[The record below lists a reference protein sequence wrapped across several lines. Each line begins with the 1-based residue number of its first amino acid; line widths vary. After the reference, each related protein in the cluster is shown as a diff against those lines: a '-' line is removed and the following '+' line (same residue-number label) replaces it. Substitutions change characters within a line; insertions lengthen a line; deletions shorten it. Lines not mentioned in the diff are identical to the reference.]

1 MAKIKITFAGGAKS
15 PTGSNFLIEVGDKK
29 FLVDCGLYQGGPKYC
44 EECNLDPFIY
54 DPKTVDG
61 LFVTHGHLDHVGRI
75 PKLVRDGFAGPIYS
89 TPPTRDIGELI
100 MLDSLNILKKESE
113 HNKTEPIYEE
123 KDVISAMR
131 AWHTMPYHEVLPI
144 HTTEGVLSIRFL
156 DAGHIL
162 GSSMIEFSLNGK
174 KLLFT
179 GDLGNTPSPLLRD
192 TEKIGNIDY
201 LVMESVYGDR
211 NHENHEEKVDIFKR
225 AIQKII
231 KTGGNML
238 IPAFSIERTQELLY
252 YLNKMVEG
260 GELPRLPIY
269 VDSPLGINI
278 TKVYK
283 KYEEYFNKNADAIIK
298 SGDDIFKFP
307 GLIETPSTEE
317 SKAINHD
324 SRTKIIIAGS
334 GMSNGGRI
342 LHHEAQHLS
351 DPRTILLLVGF
362 QAPGTLGRLLQDGH
376 KMVHIMGQDVNV
388 KAQVVMI
395 GGFSAHKDSQ
405 HLVEFVESSA
415 NTLKKV
421 FVVLGEPKSS
431 AFLAQRIHEYY
442 GLDVSVPDMGNT
454 VELEM

>member
-29 FLVDCGLYQGGPKYC
+29 FLVDCGLYQGNKYC
-44 EECNLDPFIY
+44 DECNLEPFTY
-54 DPKTVDG
+54 DPKTIDG

-75 PKLVRDGFAGPIYS
+75 PKLVHEGYSGPIYS

-100 MLDSLNILKKESE
+100 MLDSMFILKKEAE
-113 HNKTEPIYEE
+113 HNGIKPLYEE
-123 KDVISAMR
+123 ADVIEAMR
-131 AWHTMPYHEVLPI
+131 NWHTMPYHEVLPI
-144 HTTEGVLSIRFL
+144 HTSVGVLSVRLL

-162 GSSMIEFSLNGK
+162 GSSMIEFTLNGK
-174 KLLFT
+174 KLLLT

-192 TEKIGNIDY
+192 TEKIENIDY

-211 NHENHEEKVDIFKR
+211 NHENKEEKVDLFKK
-225 AIQKII
+225 AIKKIL
-231 KTGGNML
+231 TSGGNLL
-238 IPAFSIERTQELLY
+238 IPAFSVERTQELLY
-252 YLNKMVEG
+252 YLNQMVEAG
-260 GELPRLPIY
+260 DIPRVPVY
-269 VDSPLGINI
+269 VDAPLGINI

-283 KYEEYFNKNADAIIK
+283 KYEDYFNKNVDAIIH

-307 GLIETPSTEE
+307 GLKETSSTDD

-324 SRTKIIIAGS
+324 QRSKIIIAGS

-342 LHHEAQHLS
+342 LHHEKAYLG
-351 DPRTILLLVGF
+351 DPRTILLLVGY
-362 QAPGTLGRLLQDGH
+362 QAAGTLGRLLQDGH
-376 KMVHIMGQDVNV
+376 KQVHIMGEEVNV
-388 KAQVVMI
+388 KAEIIMI

-405 HLVEFVESSA
+405 HLVEFVESTA
-415 NTLKKV
+415 NTLKQV

-442 GLDVSVPDMGNT
+442 GLPVSVPELNNT

>member
-29 FLVDCGLYQGGPKYC
+29 FLVDCGLYQGNKYC
-44 EECNLDPFIY
+44 DECNLEPFIY
-54 DPKTVDG
+54 DPKTIDG

-75 PKLVRDGFAGPIYS
+75 PKLVHEGYSGPIYS

-100 MLDSLNILKKESE
+100 MLDSMFILKKEAE
-113 HNKTEPIYEE
+113 HSGTKPLYEE
-123 KDVISAMR
+123 ADVIEAMR
-131 AWHTMPYHEVLPI
+131 NWHTMPYHEVLPI
-144 HTTEGVLSIRFL
+144 HTSVGVLSVRLL

-162 GSSMIEFSLNGK
+162 GSSMIEFTLNGK
-174 KLLFT
+174 KLLLT

-192 TEKIGNIDY
+192 TEKIENIDY

-211 NHENHEEKVDIFKR
+211 NHENKEEKVNLFKK
-225 AIQKII
+225 AIKKIL
-231 KTGGNML
+231 TSGGNLL
-238 IPAFSIERTQELLY
+238 IPAFSVERTQELLY
-252 YLNKMVEG
+252 YLNQMVEAG
-260 GELPRLPIY
+260 DIPRVPVY
-269 VDSPLGINI
+269 VDAPLGINI

-283 KYEEYFNKNADAIIK
+283 KYEDYFNKNVDAIIH

-307 GLIETPSTEE
+307 GLRETSSTDD

-324 SRTKIIIAGS
+324 QRSKIIIAGS

-342 LHHEAQHLS
+342 LHHEKAYLG
-351 DPRTILLLVGF
+351 DPRTILLLVGY
-362 QAPGTLGRLLQDGH
+362 QAAGTLGRLLQDGH
-376 KMVHIMGQDVNV
+376 KQVHIMGEEVNV
-388 KAQVVMI
+388 KAEIIMI

-405 HLVEFVESSA
+405 HLVEFVESTSH
-415 NTLKKV
+415 TLKHV

-442 GLDVSVPDMGNT
+442 GVPVSVPELNNT

>member
-1 MAKIKITFAGGAKS
+1 MEKVKLTFAGGAKS

-29 FLVDCGLYQGGPKYC
+29 FLVDCGLYQGSNKYC
-44 EECNLDPFIY
+44 DECNLDAFIY
-54 DPKTVDG
+54 DPKTIDG

-75 PKLVRDGFAGPIYS
+75 PKLVREGFTGPIYS

-100 MLDSLNILKKESE
+100 MLDSLNILKKEAE
-113 HNKTEPIYEE
+113 HNKTDLLYEE
-123 KDVISAMR
+123 KDVINAMR

-144 HTTEGVLSIRFL
+144 QTSAGILSVRLL

-162 GSSMIEFSLNGK
+162 GSSMIEFTLNGK
-174 KLLFT
+174 KLLLT

-192 TEKIGNIDY
+192 TEKIENIDY

-211 NHENHEEKVDIFKR
+211 NHENQKEKIDIFKK
-225 AIQKII
+225 AIQKIQ

-252 YLNKMVEG
+252 YLNQMVES
-260 GELPRLPIY
+260 GELPRIPVY

-283 KYEEYFNKNADAIIK
+283 KYEDYFNKNTDAIIK
-298 SGDDIFKFP
+298 AGDDIFKFP
-307 GLIETPSTEE
+307 GLIETPSTED

-324 SRTKIIIAGS
+324 NRTKIIIAGS

-342 LHHEAQHLS
+342 LHHERAHLS
-351 DPRTILLLVGF
+351 DPRTVLLLVGY
-362 QAPGTLGRLLQDGH
+362 QAAGTLGRMLQDGH
-376 KMVHIMGQDVNV
+376 KQVHIMGEDVSV
-388 KAQVVMI
+388 KAEVVMI
-395 GGFSAHKDSQ
+395 GGFSAHKDSK
-405 HLVEFVESSA
+405 HLVEFVESSVA
-415 NTLKKV
+415 TLKKV
-421 FVVLGEPKSS
+421 FIVLGEPKSS
-431 AFLAQRIHEYY
+431 AFLAQRINEYY
-442 GLDVSVPDMGNT
+442 GLSVSVPDMGNT